1 MFGLRAI
8 NQIKNNFKKIDYWT
22 IMSHKH
28 ANNLVCN
35 EDKLIQQSLNEIN
48 KIHKIHKP
56 IIISNNPYDLNE
68 IEWLNKMAIIHANK
82 N

>member
-1 MFGLRAI
+1 MFRAI
-8 NQIKNNFKKIDYWT
+8 SQVKNNLKKIDYWT

-35 EDKLIQQSLNEIN
+35 EEKLIQQSLNEIN
-48 KIHKIHKP
+48 KIHKPVIL
-56 IIISNNPYDLNE
+56 SNNPYDLNE
-68 IEWLNKMAIIHANK
+68 IEWLNKMSIIHANK